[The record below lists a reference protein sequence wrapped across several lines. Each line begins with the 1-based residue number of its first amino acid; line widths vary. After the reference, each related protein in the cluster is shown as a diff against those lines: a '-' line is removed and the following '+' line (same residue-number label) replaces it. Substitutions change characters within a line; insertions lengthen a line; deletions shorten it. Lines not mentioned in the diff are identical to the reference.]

1 MIYYFSGTCN
11 WAKVH
16 KPDDKYKNYTID
28 LYMDDKSK
36 KAYKKSGLQ
45 LKNRTDKDGEEF
57 VTMRLA
63 SVRMV
68 KGKPVEAKPE
78 VLDSEGN
85 PMTKNIGNG
94 SEVTCKVEIYEF
106 DGKVGHRLLAV
117 RADNLVEFTDKNQV
131 SEDTPVDV
139 PF

>member
-1 MIYYFSGTCN
+1 LIYYFSGTAR

-28 LYMDDKSK
+28 LYMDEKSK
-36 KAYKKSGLQ
+36 KAYKNSKLQ
-45 LKNRTDKDGEEF
+45 LKDRTDPDGEHF
-57 VTMRLA
+57 VTLRMP

-68 KGKPVEAKPE
+68 KGEPVEVKPE
-78 VLDSEGN
+78 VLDKDGN
-85 PMTKNIGNG
+85 PTKDNIGNG

-117 RADNLVEFTDKNQV
+117 RADKLVEFKDKNQV
-131 SEDTPVDV
+131 SEDTPVEV